1 MDECGV
7 RCSIIVEHA
16 QRAVQHAQ
24 RAACLVFVL
33 FSLEGARSEVGTTC
47 QPRMCF
53 RVMQCVAVCCRVLQR
68 VVVCCRV
75 LQCVAA
81 CCVLQRVAVCCH
93 LSCAAVSFMC
103 CSVLQCVAVCCSV
116 LQCVAASFMCYS
128 NVLTPPM
135 VLGLFGKRDL

>member
-16 QRAVQHAQ
+16 P
-24 RAACLVFVL
+24 RAACLVLVL

-53 RVMQCVAVCCRVLQR
+53 RVMQCVA
-68 VVVCCRV
+68 VCCRV

-116 LQCVAASFMCYS
+116 LQCVAVSFMCYS